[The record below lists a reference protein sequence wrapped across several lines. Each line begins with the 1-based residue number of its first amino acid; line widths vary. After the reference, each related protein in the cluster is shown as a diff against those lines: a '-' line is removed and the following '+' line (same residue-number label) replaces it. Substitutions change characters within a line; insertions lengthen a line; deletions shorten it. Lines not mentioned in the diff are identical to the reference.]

1 MQIERI
7 AELKNTVQQ
16 LLDEAKSQGA
26 TAAEAGLSVDDGL
39 SVTARLGVVET
50 IEHHC
55 SQGLGVT
62 VYFGQRK
69 GVASTTDLS
78 PASIK
83 ETVSAA
89 CSIARYTSEDDCAG
103 LPDADLLATE
113 FTDLNLYHPWTL
125 SSEKAIA
132 MAI

>member
-1 MQIERI
+1 MQNERI
-7 AELKNTVQQ
+7 AKLKNTVQQ
-16 LLDEAKSQGA
+16 LLDEAKAQGA

-78 PASIK
+78 PSSIK
-83 ETVSAA
+83 ET
-89 CSIARYTSEDDCAG
+89 
-103 LPDADLLATE
+103 
-113 FTDLNLYHPWTL
+113 
-125 SSEKAIA
+125 
-132 MAI
+132 